1 MIIDD
6 NYTDRYVGEIRLKK
20 HPFAED
26 VILKDSGR
34 SALEFL
40 ERSANAPGELPQ
52 LIFLDIN
59 MPEMNGFEFL
69 EGFALLPEIV
79 HETCKIMMLSS
90 SLNPEDHQRI
100 ADNRF
105 VSRFVSKPLTKDKLN
120 EILLGQPGMG
130 LDLKASKQADV

>member
-20 HPFAED
+20 HPFAEE
-26 VILKDSGR
+26 IITKDCGR
-34 SALEFL
+34 TALEFL
-40 ERSANAPGELPQ
+40 EGSANTPGDLPQ

-69 EGFALLPEIV
+69 EAFAMLPEIV
-79 HETCKIMMLSS
+79 HETCNIMMLSS

-100 ADNRF
+100 KENRF
-105 VSRFVSKPLTKDKLN
+105 VSRFVSKPLTKEKLN
-120 EILLGQPGMG
+120 EILFAHSME
-130 LDLKASKQADV
+130 

>member
-1 MIIDD
+1 MWVSEQYLSSSYQTTNKIRAENLKAIPVYNKVMIIDD

-20 HPFAED
+20 HPFAKE

-40 ERSANAPGELPQ
+40 EVSVNAPGDLPQ

-79 HETCKIMMLSS
+79 HATCDIMMLS
-90 SLNPEDHQRI
+90 
-100 ADNRF
+100 
-105 VSRFVSKPLTKDKLN
+105 
-120 EILLGQPGMG
+120 
-130 LDLKASKQADV
+130 

>member
-20 HPFAED
+20 HPFAKE

-34 SALEFL
+34 TALEFL
-40 ERSANAPGELPQ
+40 ELSVNAPGDLPQ

-69 EGFALLPEIV
+69 EAFSMLPGIV
-79 HETCKIMMLSS
+79 HDTCDIMMLSS
-90 SLNPEDHQRI
+90 SLHPEDHQRI
-100 ADNRF
+100 KENKF
-105 VSRFVSKPLTKDKLN
+105 VSRFVSKPLTKEKLN
-120 EILLGQPGMG
+120 EILLTRLG
-130 LDLKASKQADV
+130 